1 VSCSL
6 KTESKR
12 LANIKKKNIQIFFV
26 ATDPL
31 KMTGYLR
38 IGIFIQLNKNFHHKT
53 LRIIQ
58 ETLERNLVVALPM
71 MYYRDLVDYQII
83 TPNIFEIIQTI
94 EDSFIDEVKSVEL
107 FLPHKAMIKRDWIL
121 SELDKNI
128 YISLLR

>member
-1 VSCSL
+1 MSCSL

-12 LANIKKKNIQIFFV
+12 LANIKKKSIRIFFV

-71 MYYRDLVDYQII
+71 MYYIDLIDYQII
-83 TPNIFEIIQTI
+83 TQNIFEI
-94 EDSFIDEVKSVEL
+94 EPDNRRDSFIDEVKSVES
-107 FLPHKAMIKRDWIL
+107 FIPRKAMIKRDWIL
-121 SELDKNI
+121 SEIDKK
-128 YISLLR
+128 

>member
-1 VSCSL
+1 MKKGFNLISYAIILNYEISKRISCSL

-53 LRIIQ
+53 LIIQ
-58 ETLERNLVVALPM
+58 KT
-71 MYYRDLVDYQII
+71 
-83 TPNIFEIIQTI
+83 
-94 EDSFIDEVKSVEL
+94 
-107 FLPHKAMIKRDWIL
+107 
-121 SELDKNI
+121 
-128 YISLLR
+128 

>member
-1 VSCSL
+1 LISYVIILIYEISKRVSCSL

-71 MYYRDLVDYQII
+71 MYYIDLIDYQII
-83 TPNIFEIIQTI
+83 TPNIFEISQTI
-94 EDSFIDEVKSVEL
+94 EEI
-107 FLPHKAMIKRDWIL
+107 H
-121 SELDKNI
+121 
-128 YISLLR
+128 SLMRLNR